1 MAYSQSSGLPVR
13 RHGHAGDGGPHL
25 RKLSGPAISTKLRAG
40 SPRVASRADVLRK
53 LMAGRWI
60 RRIQRL
66 KVPLRERQ

>member
-1 MAYSQSSGLPVR
+1 M
-13 RHGHAGDGGPHL
+13 GHAGDGGPHL
-25 RKLSGPAISTKLRAG
+25 RELSGPVVPRNVHAS
-40 SPRVASRADVLRK
+40 SPRVASRTDVLRK